1 MATSIPFTFAT
12 PVTSYQQGMQAG
24 DQLQQN
30 ALALAQQRQDVSDQ
44 NALRQALPSIYTG
57 TPDDQQNALKT
68 LAQTAPNKVPDFNS
82 QLQAMNAQQQ
92 QATIAK
98 AQAAMQDL
106 GSLVAIPDGPQ
117 REQAYQAVLDREQAQ
132 GLDVSQLRGMPA
144 NQGIRTVFMKAQ
156 TAQQLAES
164 LKPQT
169 VKLGANE
176 QQIST
181 DPLTGKQT
189 ILSGGGEEKYVNDYN
204 TGRIDPST
212 GQPILA
218 QGFVGPNGF
227 RPIGLAGSPSSGAS
241 GAGGYPNPGGLF
253 GAVQTAESNNNP
265 NAVSPA
271 GARSLMQLLPSTAAN
286 PGFGITPAK
295 DDSPEENQRVGQQ
308 YLLAMLGKY
317 NGNVPLALAAYNA
330 GPGTVDQAIQ
340 KVGNDPQAVLS
351 VLKPETQAYVPRVLS
366 LLQSQGS
373 QVGAQAIPQAGPVN
387 VSDSVPTTATVAPD
401 GTMTAVAQANA
412 VPAQPTNAGLPAGF
426 YTKAPGKEDQNVI
439 QKRQGEL
446 VTLKASGVP
455 VTQQQEQA
463 YLATGKL
470 TGDEDAPL
478 SPGDEAMAEKL
489 SRYQLPASA
498 YSITKDS
505 MKPIVQRAIELNP
518 NWNYAQYSQNQKT
531 LNDLASSSPGTSGG
545 TVVAANAALG
555 HLNKLADFSAQLPD
569 SNTLFNYVAGNASKP
584 FSNDM
589 SKALKDWDTAK
600 LALAGEYAKMLK
612 TGAPAEKE
620 IQAQLDNLSPYDPN
634 RNEALATIADFM
646 GEKIK
651 ATEEA
656 RDRVLGPMSPGTS
669 LYSSDAQKNAKR
681 VIGLS
686 KNYSVPQFLPVGGTG
701 DTTSA
706 GGQAT
711 GQTFANA
718 PSIGTVSKGYRYNGG
733 DPSSPTS
740 WTKAP

>member
-181 DPLTGKQT
+181 DPLRGKQT
-189 ILSGGGEEKYVNDYN
+189 MLSGGGEEKYVNDYN

-286 PGFGITPAK
+286 PGFGIQPAK
-295 DDSPEENQRVGQQ
+295 DNSPAENQRVGQQ
-308 YLLAMLGKY
+308 YLSALLDKY

-330 GPGTVDQAIQ
+330 GPGAVDNAVSKSNGDINTAISML
-340 KVGNDPQAVLS
+340 PA
-351 VLKPETQAYVPRVLS
+351 ETQAYVPKVLQT
-366 LLQSQGS
+366 LQAASGGGQARPMDT
-373 QVGAQAIPQAGPVN
+373 VG
-387 VSDSVPTTATVAPD
+387 SVPTNATMNAD
-401 GTMTAVAQANA
+401 GSMTAVAQPNA
-412 VPAQPTNAGLPAGF
+412 DT
-426 YTKAPGKEDQNVI
+426 T
-439 QKRQGEL
+439 
-446 VTLKASGVP
+446 
-455 VTQQQEQA
+455 
-463 YLATGKL
+463 
-470 TGDEDAPL
+470 
-478 SPGDEAMAEKL
+478 
-489 SRYQLPASA
+489 
-498 YSITKDS
+498 
-505 MKPIVQRAIELNP
+505 
-518 NWNYAQYSQNQKT
+518 
-531 LNDLASSSPGTSGG
+531 
-545 TVVAANAALG
+545 
-555 HLNKLADFSAQLPD
+555 
-569 SNTLFNYVAGNASKP
+569 VAGQ
-584 FSNDM
+584 
-589 SKALKDWDTAK
+589 T
-600 LALAGEYAKMLK
+600 
-612 TGAPAEKE
+612 
-620 IQAQLDNLSPYDPN
+620 
-634 RNEALATIADFM
+634 
-646 GEKIK
+646 
-651 ATEEA
+651 
-656 RDRVLGPMSPGTS
+656 
-669 LYSSDAQKNAKR
+669 
-681 VIGLS
+681 
-686 KNYSVPQFLPVGGTG
+686 VP
-701 DTTSA
+701 
-706 GGQAT
+706 
-711 GQTFANA
+711 
-718 PSIGTVSKGYRYNGG
+718 I
-733 DPSSPTS
+733 
-740 WTKAP
+740 

>member
-132 GLDVSQLRGMPA
+132 GLDVYQLRGMPA

-426 YTKAPGKEDQNVI
+426 YTKAPGKEDQNV
-439 QKRQGEL
+439 
-446 VTLKASGVP
+446 
-455 VTQQQEQA
+455 
-463 YLATGKL
+463 
-470 TGDEDAPL
+470 
-478 SPGDEAMAEKL
+478 
-489 SRYQLPASA
+489 
-498 YSITKDS
+498 
-505 MKPIVQRAIELNP
+505 
-518 NWNYAQYSQNQKT
+518 
-531 LNDLASSSPGTSGG
+531 
-545 TVVAANAALG
+545 
-555 HLNKLADFSAQLPD
+555 
-569 SNTLFNYVAGNASKP
+569 
-584 FSNDM
+584 
-589 SKALKDWDTAK
+589 
-600 LALAGEYAKMLK
+600 
-612 TGAPAEKE
+612 
-620 IQAQLDNLSPYDPN
+620 
-634 RNEALATIADFM
+634 
-646 GEKIK
+646 
-651 ATEEA
+651 
-656 RDRVLGPMSPGTS
+656 
-669 LYSSDAQKNAKR
+669 
-681 VIGLS
+681 
-686 KNYSVPQFLPVGGTG
+686 
-701 DTTSA
+701 
-706 GGQAT
+706 
-711 GQTFANA
+711 
-718 PSIGTVSKGYRYNGG
+718 
-733 DPSSPTS
+733 
-740 WTKAP
+740 